1 MVVGHT
7 GTVGRVL
14 GKIYAHE
21 IILRLR
27 FNDGYEASFRL
38 TELQAAS
45 AEQIQQFE
53 REEAQN
59 GKLPSPPPLTL
70 SA

>member
-1 MVVGHT
+1 VI
-7 GTVGRVL
+7 

-27 FNDGYEASFRL
+27 FKGGYEASFRL
-38 TELQAAS
+38 TDLQAAS
-45 AEQIQQFE
+45 AGQIQQFE
-53 REEAQN
+53 REEVQN
-59 GKLPSPPPLTL
+59 SKLSSPPPLTS